1 MKVGLFGGT
10 FDPVHIG
17 HLIIAESAMETAGL
31 DRVVFLPAARP
42 PHKTDEKLSPFEDRL
57 AMTSMAV
64 KSSSYFE
71 VSDLESRRPEI
82 SYTVDTLETYV
93 KEHPDDRVFLIL
105 GADSLVNLTTWK
117 NPNRLMELSRFIVYP
132 RRGFD
137 PEQADAVFRG
147 HSILLTDPVVDV
159 SASWIRER
167 IRAGHCVRY
176 WLPSGVYDYVTER
189 QLYI

>member
-31 DRVVFLPAARP
+31 DRVIFLPAARP
-42 PHKTDEKLSPFEDRL
+42 PHKTGEKLSPFEDRL
-57 AMTSMAV
+57 AMTRLAV
-64 KSSSYFE
+64 QPTSHFE
-71 VSDLESRRPEI
+71 VSDVESRRPEI
-82 SYTVDTLETYV
+82 SYTVDTVEAYV

-105 GADSLVNLTTWK
+105 GADSLVNLTSWK
-117 NPNRLMELSRFIVYP
+117 NPDRLMALSRFIVYP

-137 PEQADAVFRG
+137 PEQADAAFRD
-147 HSILLTDPVVDV
+147 HSNMLTDPVVDV

-167 IRAGHCVRY
+167 IRAGHSVRY
-176 WLPSGVYDYVTER
+176 WLPPGVYDYVTAR